1 MKLIGLSGNHGV
13 GKNFTADQL
22 AKVFE
27 QQGKTV
33 SILSLADELK
43 KDLQSFLLEKFN
55 INILDCTREEK
66 NKVRPILVEYA
77 RIKRIESKGT
87 HYAQILENLPEFNS
101 SDVVIITDI
110 RYVEYPFDE
119 FHWLRYRGG
128 KLIHIMRNGCHPAND
143 DELENN
149 AKLYNLADTVIY
161 PPFYEPENI
170 DSNYYREIL
179 TTLNLL

>member
-22 AKVFE
+22 AKIFE

-66 NKVRPILVEYA
+66 NRVRPILVEYA

-110 RYVEYPFDE
+110 RYVEYDTDE
-119 FHWLRYRGG
+119 YYWLRAHGG
-128 KLIHIMRNGCHPAND
+128 KLIYIVRNDCPPANV

-149 AKLYNLADTVIY
+149 ARLYNLADIVIG

-170 DSNYYREIL
+170 DSNYYQDIL
-179 TTLNLL
+179 TTLRL